1 MENFVEIYNNFQWS
15 NRWWTH
21 WISDMLLFD
30 KSNAQ
35 STQLKT
41 EVKWSKYNLNM
52 MNLYKEEYH
61 QILDMNQIVY
71 SECY

>member
-1 MENFVEIYNNFQWS
+1 
-15 NRWWTH
+15 
-21 WISDMLLFD
+21 MLLFD

-52 MNLYKEEYH
+52 MNLYQEEDH
-61 QILDMNQIVY
+61 QFLDMNRIANIN
-71 SECY
+71 SIASATPTFTPSLL

>member
-1 MENFVEIYNNFQWS
+1 
-15 NRWWTH
+15 
-21 WISDMLLFD
+21 MLLFD